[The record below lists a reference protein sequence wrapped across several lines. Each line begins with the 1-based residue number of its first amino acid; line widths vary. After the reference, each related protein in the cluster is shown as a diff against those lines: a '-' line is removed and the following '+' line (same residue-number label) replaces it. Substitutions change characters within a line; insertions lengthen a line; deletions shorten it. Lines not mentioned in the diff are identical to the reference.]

1 MNLKLDYKKTIK
13 VGFAFAIIQCFWV
26 VYDYVIPLLIDN
38 AFGLSNAMRGLIM
51 GLDNLLALFMLP
63 LFGKISDSCKSKYG
77 RRTPFIVLG
86 TLAAIVLM
94 IFIPVTTASQLKEA
108 NVIRNDLETRFVED
122 AAFRQEKLGEFY
134 DKAES
139 GDHEYISSII
149 FNDIKNHDI
158 NREDFIKLHSAD
170 NNDYEAL
177 RKSIISALN
186 IKDKV
191 NKNGEITKK
200 ASVKKDNAEA
210 LEKCKTDPVFKE
222 EYEKYRNETDVVI
235 PYYSR
240 FAEESVER
248 YINDQVYNQVTK
260 QHIVRLVFFILILF
274 LVLVAMGT
282 YRSPAV
288 ALMPDVTPKP
298 LRSQANAII
307 NLAGG
312 VGGAIATITYMVGFL
327 INENGYVGIY
337 IANALSMGILLLC
350 FIKLVNEPKM
360 VDECRRICEEYGI
373 TDEDDEAVD
382 LREQEAEDGVTA
394 DKAADEAVLS
404 TEKQKLKKAKTI
416 SFLLILASIFMWFMG
431 YNAVSSNLSI
441 YIVNVLGC
449 TPFIGTVVSAASM
462 AVSAVAFIPVGMLA
476 VKIGRKKSIMLG
488 LLFATVSFVCVFLFI
503 KPQWGISVKAIMFAL
518 FYLIAGFG
526 LIVVNVN
533 TFPMVVELSAAKDV
547 GKYTGYYYMATMSAQ
562 AITPYIGGLFMDH
575 LSNRSLFAYS
585 AVCVIISIVLM
596 ALVKHGDSKPL
607 PKKKVYEMME
617 DVD

>member
-108 NVIRNDLETRFVED
+108 NVIRNDLETRFIED
-122 AAFRQEKLGEFY
+122 AAFRQEKLTEFY
-134 DKAES
+134 DDAES
-139 GDHEYISSII
+139 GENKYISKIVFDELSG
-149 FNDIKNHDI
+149 K
-158 NREDFIKLHSAD
+158 
-170 NNDYEAL
+170 
-177 RKSIISALN
+177 IS
-186 IKDKV
+186 
-191 NKNGEITKK
+191 
-200 ASVKKDNAEA
+200 
-210 LEKCKTDPVFKE
+210 KE
-222 EYEKYRNETDVVI
+222 EFVNLTTDDEAG
-235 PYYSR
+235 YFNR
-240 FAEESVER
+240 FAKDGMNR

-260 QHIVRLVFFILILF
+260 QHSVRLVFFILVLF

-337 IANALSMGILLLC
+337 VANALSMGILLLC

-404 TEKQKLKKAKTI
+404 AEKQKLKKSKTI

>member
-122 AAFRQEKLGEFY
+122 AAFRQEKLTEFY
-134 DKAES
+134 DDAES
-139 GDHEYISSII
+139 GENKYISKIVFDELSG
-149 FNDIKNHDI
+149 K
-158 NREDFIKLHSAD
+158 
-170 NNDYEAL
+170 
-177 RKSIISALN
+177 IS
-186 IKDKV
+186 
-191 NKNGEITKK
+191 
-200 ASVKKDNAEA
+200 
-210 LEKCKTDPVFKE
+210 KE
-222 EYEKYRNETDVVI
+222 EFVNLTTDDEAG
-235 PYYSR
+235 YFNR
-240 FAEESVER
+240 FAKDGMNR

-260 QHIVRLVFFILILF
+260 QHSVRLVFFILVLF

-382 LREQEAEDGVTA
+382 LKEQEAEDGVTA
-394 DKAADEAVLS
+394 DKAADETVLS
-404 TEKQKLKKAKTI
+404 AEKQKLKKSKTI

-503 KPQWGISVKAIMFAL
+503 KPQWGTSVKAIMFAL

-533 TFPMVVELSAAKDV
+533 TFPMVVELSSAKDV

>member
-108 NVIRNDLETRFVED
+108 NVIRNDLETRFIED
-122 AAFRQEKLGEFY
+122 AAFRQEKLTEFY
-134 DKAES
+134 DDAES
-139 GDHEYISSII
+139 GENKYISKIVFDELSG
-149 FNDIKNHDI
+149 K
-158 NREDFIKLHSAD
+158 
-170 NNDYEAL
+170 
-177 RKSIISALN
+177 IS
-186 IKDKV
+186 
-191 NKNGEITKK
+191 
-200 ASVKKDNAEA
+200 
-210 LEKCKTDPVFKE
+210 KE
-222 EYEKYRNETDVVI
+222 EFVNLTTDDEAG
-235 PYYSR
+235 YFNR
-240 FAEESVER
+240 FAKDGMNR

-260 QHIVRLVFFILILF
+260 QHSVRLVFFILVLF

-382 LREQEAEDGVTA
+382 LKEQEAEDGVTA

-404 TEKQKLKKAKTI
+404 TEKQKLKKSKTI

-503 KPQWGISVKAIMFAL
+503 KPQWGVSVKAIMFAL
-518 FYLIAGFG
+518 FYLISGFG

>member
-108 NVIRNDLETRFVED
+108 NVIRNDLETRFIED
-122 AAFRQEKLGEFY
+122 AAFRQEKLTEFY
-134 DKAES
+134 DDAES
-139 GDHEYISSII
+139 GENKYISKIVFDELSG
-149 FNDIKNHDI
+149 K
-158 NREDFIKLHSAD
+158 
-170 NNDYEAL
+170 
-177 RKSIISALN
+177 IS
-186 IKDKV
+186 
-191 NKNGEITKK
+191 
-200 ASVKKDNAEA
+200 
-210 LEKCKTDPVFKE
+210 KE
-222 EYEKYRNETDVVI
+222 EFVNLTTDDEAG
-235 PYYSR
+235 YFNR
-240 FAEESVER
+240 FAKDGMNR

-260 QHIVRLVFFILILF
+260 QHSVRLVFFILVLF

-382 LREQEAEDGVTA
+382 LKEQEAEDGVTA

-404 TEKQKLKKAKTI
+404 TEKQKLKKSKTI

-503 KPQWGISVKAIMFAL
+503 KPQWGTSVKAVMFAL

-533 TFPMVVELSAAKDV
+533 TFPMVVELSSAKDV